1 MAEIT
6 EPTHDFSLPILNQTI
21 KEILPHRYPFLLV
34 DRIVDLEPGKEIHAF
49 KNVTAN
55 EEYFNGHFP
64 HQAVMPGV
72 LQLEAM
78 AQAAAL
84 LVFYSTIQ
92 DASTKIAYLMSMDSV
107 KFRRLV
113 VPGDRLDLHVEVIKL
128 KRGLCKVNARATVD
142 GEKASEA
149 VITAAIRDRE
159 SV

>member
-1 MAEIT
+1 
-6 EPTHDFSLPILNQTI
+6 
-21 KEILPHRYPFLLV
+21 
-34 DRIVDLEPGKEIHAF
+34 
-49 KNVTAN
+49 
-55 EEYFNGHFP
+55 
-64 HQAVMPGV
+64 
-72 LQLEAM
+72 
-78 AQAAAL
+78 
-84 LVFYSTIQ
+84 
-92 DASTKIAYLMSMDSV
+92 MSMDSV

>member
-1 MAEIT
+1 MSEIT

-34 DRIVDLEPGKEIHAF
+34 DRIVDLSPGKEIHAF

-159 SV
+159 SA

>member
-1 MAEIT
+1 MSEVTA
-6 EPTHDFSLPILNQTI
+6 PTHEYSLPILSQTI

-34 DRIVDLEPGKEIHAF
+34 DRIVDLEPGKTIQAF

-92 DASTKIAYLMSMDSV
+92 DASTKIAYLMSMDKV

-128 KRGLCKVNARATVD
+128 KRGLCKVTAKATVD

-159 SV
+159 V